1 MTVKNQKNIKR
12 LNYDL
17 VRIGFMMVLEKLK
30 NDKANHLI
38 NEIKC
43 MQTFLG
49 RESSNLNDLGYDYV
63 GV

>member
-43 MQTFLG
+43 MKDIMG
-49 RESSNLNDLGYDYV
+49 RENSNLNDLGYDYV